1 MIIVAKIS
9 PLNVL
14 PLYTDTTFMRNYE
27 FRITRINTNKN
38 ILKILSSSTHKIY
51 NFFKQ
56 TKKKMKIHDK
66 S

>member
-38 ILKILSSSTHKIY
+38 ILKILSKYTQDI
-51 NFFKQ
+51 
-56 TKKKMKIHDK
+56 
-66 S
+66 